1 MKKLFLLFIFL
12 FSVSCEQYVTEI
24 KDVTL
29 SGIYVV
35 SKLHVTNVDQNQSR
49 DSLYLVGSTY
59 INPNMPHPFNQITIN
74 NFYIHFD
81 YSTIRIN
88 KIGVLQYSGQDIWQ
102 YGPSPLHPTIQQ
114 NTEDIFY
121 HIDNRTPY
129 YSGDIDFNYKPI
141 NSSIR
146 RIILG
151 IEDDGL
157 ESLQL
162 KTKGQWVS
170 GPYGQNQIITFT
182 LTRVGP

>member
-1 MKKLFLLFIFL
+1 MRKLFLLL
-12 FSVSCEQYVTEI
+12 VVLVCVSCEHYVTEI

-29 SGIYVV
+29 SGTYVV

-59 INPNMPHPFNQITIN
+59 INPNSPHPFNRISIN

-88 KIGVLQYSGQDIWQ
+88 KIGVLQNTGQDIWQ
-102 YGPSPLHPTIQQ
+102 YGSSP
-114 NTEDIFY
+114 NNIFY
-121 HIDNRTPY
+121 HIINRTPY
-129 YSGDIDFNYKPI
+129 YSGDIDFNYIPI
-141 NSSIR
+141 NGSIR
-146 RIILG
+146 RVILG

-162 KTKGQWVS
+162 KTKGNWIR
-170 GPYGQNQIITFT
+170 GPYGQNQMITFT

>member
-1 MKKLFLLFIFL
+1 MRKLFLLL
-12 FSVSCEQYVTEI
+12 VVLVCVSCEHYVTEI

-29 SGIYVV
+29 SGTYVV

-59 INPNMPHPFNQITIN
+59 INPNSPHPFNRITIN

-88 KIGVLQYSGQDIWQ
+88 KIGVLQNTGQDIWQ
-102 YGPSPLHPTIQQ
+102 YGSSP
-114 NTEDIFY
+114 NNIFY
-121 HIDNRTPY
+121 HIGNRTPY
-129 YSGDIDFNYKPI
+129 YSGNIDFIYTPI
-141 NSSIR
+141 NGSIR
-146 RIILG
+146 RVILG

-162 KTKGQWVS
+162 KTKGNWIS
-170 GPYGQNQIITFT
+170 GPYGQNQMITFT

>member
-1 MKKLFLLFIFL
+1 MRKLILLLGIFL
-12 FSVSCEQYVTEI
+12 TSCEQYVTEI

-29 SGIYVV
+29 SGNYVV

-49 DSLYLVGSTY
+49 DSLYLDGSTY
-59 INPNMPHPFNQITIN
+59 INPNSPHPFNRITIN
-74 NFYIHFD
+74 DFYIHFD

-88 KIGVLQYSGQDIWQ
+88 KLGVVQNTGQDIWQ
-102 YGPSPLHPTIQQ
+102 YGSSPLHPTIQQ
-114 NTEDIFY
+114 NLEDIFY

-129 YSGDIDFNYKPI
+129 YSGDIDFIYTPI
-141 NSSIR
+141 GNSIR
-146 RIILG
+146 RIVLG

-162 KTKGQWVS
+162 KTKGNWIK
-170 GPYGQNQIITFT
+170 GPYGQNQMITFT

>member
-1 MKKLFLLFIFL
+1 MRKLFLLL
-12 FSVSCEQYVTEI
+12 VVLVCVSCEHYVTEI

-29 SGIYVV
+29 SGTYVV

-49 DSLYLVGSTY
+49 DSLYLDGSTY
-59 INPNMPHPFNQITIN
+59 INPNSPHPFNRITIN

-88 KIGVLQYSGQDIWQ
+88 KIGVSQNTGQDIWQ
-102 YGPSPLHPTIQQ
+102 YGSSPLHPTIQQ
-114 NTEDIFY
+114 NRAHIIY
-121 HIDNRTPY
+121 YIDNRTPY
-129 YSGDIDFNYKPI
+129 YSGDIDFIYTTI
-141 NSSIR
+141 GNSTKRVVLS
-146 RIILG
+146 

-162 KTKGQWVS
+162 KTKGQWIN
-170 GPYGQNQIITFT
+170 GPYGQNQMVTFT